1 MTNPLTGTQGMLR
14 AMNGRAILDALAR
27 RGPLTRAEL
36 MNETGLS
43 RTAVTQVLRSL
54 ESRGGIVPAGV
65 DRATQ
70 GPAATRVTLNPRL
83 GYAAAVHIDHH
94 DAHAALVDA
103 TGAVRAE
110 AHAPLSA
117 AYDRL
122 DVVTALIEECTG
134 GVAPVHT
141 AVVAVPGIVTRDGA
155 IRDDH
160 GPDGGIFR
168 TALAERIG
176 CPVRVE
182 NDVNLAAL
190 AELSGPYGLERS
202 SFTLL
207 LLDAGLGAASV
218 LDGILH
224 RGAGGIAGEV
234 QYLPQTPLPLGA
246 PVVGDA
252 VTSDLALDAGRD
264 PGISLLA
271 HLEAAADGDAAA
283 LSIVTEIA
291 RRITVI
297 AGTITL
303 VIDPGA
309 FVLGGLAA
317 HPVMFDAIQAEA
329 EAWADRLP
337 LRFDASAFGREAP
350 LVGAVHEAAAELRS
364 ILFTRIL
371 SPDSRKS

>member
-1 MTNPLTGTQGMLR
+1 MANPLTGTQSMLR
-14 AMNGRAILDALAR
+14 TMNGRAILEALAR
-27 RGPLTRAEL
+27 RGPLTRSDL
-36 MNETGLS
+36 MQATGLS
-43 RTAVTQVLRSL
+43 RTAVTQVLRML
-54 ESRGGIVPAGV
+54 EGRGGIVTAGV

-70 GPAATRVTLNPRL
+70 GPAATRVSLNPRL

-94 DAHAALVDA
+94 DAHVALVDA

-110 AHAPLSA
+110 AHAPLTPS
-117 AYDRL
+117 YDRV
-122 DVVTALIEECTG
+122 DVVSALIEECTG
-134 GVAPVHT
+134 GVAPVHS
-141 AVVAVPGIVTRDGA
+141 AVVGVPGIVTRDGA

-160 GPDGGIFR
+160 GPDGGGFR

-190 AELSGPYGLERS
+190 AELSGPLGTENS

-207 LLDAGLGAASV
+207 MLDGGLGAASV
-218 LDGILH
+218 LDGVLH
-224 RGAGGIAGEV
+224 RGTGGIAGEV

-252 VTSDLALDAGRD
+252 VTADLALEAGRD
-264 PGISLLA
+264 PGLSLLA
-271 HLEAAADGDAAA
+271 HLEAAADGDAVA

-297 AGTITL
+297 AGTVTL

-317 HPVMFDAIQAEA
+317 HPVMIETIRAEA
-329 EAWADRLP
+329 EAWADQLP

-364 ILFTRIL
+364 IVFTRVL